1 MSANSGMF
9 MACSHKPHSI
19 SSIDTATRPGS
30 SRNHAA
36 VERYLLEKDS
46 YKEFLVN
53 GPKDNR
59 PTCQRQKPDDQGFE
73 QSQKHVDSNDVRTQG
88 MLRYPPKHRDLSP
101 RRTSQDEGRVSVTQL
116 LIWIQDLGLSNG
128 IAPSP

>member
-9 MACSHKPHSI
+9 MACSHKSHSI

-53 GPKDNR
+53 GPKDNT

-73 QSQKHVDSNDVRTQG
+73 QSQKHVDSNGVPTQG
-88 MLRYPPKHRDLSP
+88 MLRYPPKHRDLFS
-101 RRTSQDEGRVSVTQL
+101 RRKSQDEGRVSVTRL
-116 LIWIQDLGLSNG
+116 LISIQDLGVSNG
-128 IAPSP
+128 NAPSP

>member
-1 MSANSGMF
+1 MT
-9 MACSHKPHSI
+9 HKSHSI

-53 GPKDNR
+53 GPKDNT
-59 PTCQRQKPDDQGFE
+59 PTCQPQKPDNQGFE
-73 QSQKHVDSNDVRTQG
+73 QRQKHADSNGVQT
-88 MLRYPPKHRDLSP
+88 
-101 RRTSQDEGRVSVTQL
+101 QDEGLVSVTQL
-116 LIWIQDLGLSNG
+116 LIWIQDLGVSSG
-128 IAPSP
+128 CAESVI

>member
-1 MSANSGMF
+1 MPANSAMF
-9 MACSHKPHSI
+9 MACSHKSHSI

-53 GPKDNR
+53 GPKDNT
-59 PTCQRQKPDDQGFE
+59 PTCQPQKPDNQGFE
-73 QSQKHVDSNDVRTQG
+73 QRQKHADSNGVQTQG
-88 MLRYPPKHRDLSP
+88 MLWYPQKP
-101 RRTSQDEGRVSVTQL
+101 VTNPHVENL
-116 LIWIQDLGLSNG
+116 KTKAL
-128 IAPSP
+128 